1 MRILKNP
8 DGPAYD
14 LQFSPDSR
22 WLMTRRSGVCLAPM
36 PGGDLKKV
44 PGTGTSRGAALTPS
58 SLLVLSG
65 DELFECDLTTGE
77 RLTAR
82 PLGEAVGSR
91 CLNFSSQ
98 AGFVAAIGGRTR
110 AISRLAISRWA
121 WPCLE
126 ARPSFPIER
135 EGAHWNTQL
144 KLSPD
149 GRWAA
154 LRHYRDQTVELLDLT
169 TGKRCWDA
177 TPPGLVGWTNFAF
190 SPDNRRLALGSGR
203 HLTLM
208 AVADGRTLASAQLEK
223 KYFRGLAFTPDG
235 QYLAAVS
242 HEETVKAYD
251 ATTLRLRH
259 EMAWGIGKL
268 ECVAFSPDGMLGA
281 ATGGK
286 KAVLW
291 DVDW

>member
-14 LQFSPDSR
+14 VQFSPDSR
-22 WLMTRRSGVCLAPM
+22 WLMTRRSWASVAAM

-65 DELFECDLTTGE
+65 GELFECGLATGE
-77 RLTAR
+77 RLGAW
-82 PLGEAVGSR
+82 PLGETSGSR
-91 CLNFSSQ
+91 NLVFSAQ
-98 AGFVAAIGGRTR
+98 AGLVAAIGG
-110 AISRLAISRWA
+110 SPLALRRWS
-121 WPCLE
+121 WPGLKVQ
-126 ARPSFPIER
+126 PSLPAKR
-135 EGAHWNTQL
+135 EGSGWYTP
-144 KLSPD
+144 KLGLSHD
-149 GRWAA
+149 GRWLA
-154 LRHYRDQTVELLDLT
+154 LRHHDQTVELLDMT
-169 TGKRCWDA
+169 TGKRLWEVK
-177 TPPGLVGWTNFAF
+177 PPGLVGWHSFAF

-208 AVADGRTLASAQLEK
+208 DVADGSLLASAQLEK

-251 ATTLRLRH
+251 ASTLRLRH

-291 DVDW
+291 DMDW